1 MNERSSTEGPARQR
15 GESVEQFITALYH
28 LAETCEYGAL
38 RNEMLRDRIVVGIV
52 DSSLSERLQ
61 MIEDLTLE
69 KAKTLVR
76 QRGKQCTNSN

>member
-1 MNERSSTEGPARQR
+1 
-15 GESVEQFITALYH
+15 
-28 LAETCEYGAL
+28 
-38 RNEMLRDRIVVGIV
+38 MLRDRIVVGIA

-76 QRGKQCTNSN
+76 QREAVHKQQLILKGQIKIKLGHQATSDTMSCNDIRFS